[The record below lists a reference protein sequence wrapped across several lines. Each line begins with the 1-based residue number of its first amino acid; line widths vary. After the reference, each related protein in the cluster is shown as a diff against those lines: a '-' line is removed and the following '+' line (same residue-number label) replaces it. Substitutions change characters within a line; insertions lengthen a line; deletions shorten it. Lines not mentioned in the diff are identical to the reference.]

1 MPSGRRGLWAEGL
14 RARFDRRWVVD
25 DVSLSVEPGCVVGLL
40 GPNGAGKTT
49 TFHLLTGLIAPEAG
63 RIFLGDREITRWPFH
78 RRARLG
84 LNYLPQEP
92 SVFRKLSVLQNVLVV
107 LEARGI
113 PRPQRRPQAA
123 KLLKRLGIDHLAQ
136 QRADTLSA
144 GERRRVEIA
153 RALAA
158 SPRFL
163 LLDEPF
169 TGIDPLS
176 IEELHHIIQQLQGEG
191 LGIVITD
198 HNVRETLQVTGY
210 VYLIHDGQ
218 VFWEGRP
225 EEMAES
231 SVARRFYLGER
242 FRL

>member
-1 MPSGRRGLWAEGL
+1 MPRGRGLWAEGL
-14 RARFDRRWVVD
+14 RARFGRRWVVD
-25 DVSLSVEPGCVVGLL
+25 DVSLSVEPGHVVGLL

-49 TFHLLTGLIAPEAG
+49 TFHLFTGLIAPEEG
-63 RIFLGDREITRWPFH
+63 RIFLDGREITRWPFH
-78 RRARLG
+78 RRAQLG

-107 LEARGI
+107 LEAHGVPHRE
-113 PRPQRRPQAA
+113 RPSQAIA
-123 KLLKRLGIDHLAQ
+123 LLKRLGIAHLTQ

-176 IEELHHIIQQLQGEG
+176 IEELHQIIHQLRDEG

-198 HNVRETLQVTGY
+198 HNVRETLQVTDY
-210 VYLIHDGQ
+210 VYLIHNGQ